1 MKSVRSEKTER
12 CRRFAA
18 RMTAALLCTVLLLF
32 GCGENKTQESPIL
45 SGPPRTGPT
54 LSLSP
59 TPMGSPTQALSPTPT
74 LSLAPTLIPGKTVVG
89 WRITEEMEEIPGEK
103 NVRTLRY
110 YDENGME
117 SCVEIYEDEALT
129 TRTETTYWAEDVIE
143 AEIVWT
149 YGSDGTA
156 SRRETRYVFTE
167 NGLCL
172 QRTIISYTKE
182 NEVYS
187 IYKEE
192 YEYYENGVRK
202 QQTETYD
209 SGVVI
214 KYYYNEDGKIT
225 LMEENEDGELVG
237 QTNYQYPDEYTVRKD
252 WTEYGVSGYEITKCD
267 ALGRQIRWDWYGYT
281 HFYEACEYGEYG
293 VLWKEWLNDEGYV
306 RREEYTY
313 DSNGLVAT
321 SKYFSDY
328 ECTSEAAYQYEYDEA
343 GNLTKK
349 IVNGI
354 CVALYTYDSAGHCVE
369 KSSSSDGET
378 FSVDRTYSYDDAG
391 RLVFET
397 EVASNRAV
405 SYVYDDFGNL
415 IEKKEMRDQSTQ
427 YFTRYETL
435 RTLTYGY
442 EPIYADSGAD

>member
-1 MKSVRSEKTER
+1 
-12 CRRFAA
+12 
-18 RMTAALLCTVLLLF
+18 MTAALLCAVLLLF
-32 GCGENKTQESPIL
+32 GCGENKTQESPVL

-59 TPMGSPTQALSPTPT
+59 TPMGSPTPALSPTPT
-74 LSLAPTLIPGKTVVG
+74 LSPAPTLIPGKTVVG
-89 WRITEEMEEIPGEK
+89 WRITEEMDEVPGEK
-103 NVRTLRY
+103 TVRTLRY

-172 QRTIISYTKE
+172 QKTIISYTKE
-182 NEVYS
+182 NEVFS
-187 IYKEE
+187 IYKRE

-202 QQTETYD
+202 QEIATYD
-209 SGVVI
+209 NDTVI
-214 KYYYNEDGKIT
+214 KYYYNEDGKLT
-225 LMEENEDGELVG
+225 LMEENEDGELVW
-237 QTNYQYPDEYTVRKD
+237 QENYQYPDEHTVRRD
-252 WTEYGVSGYEITKCD
+252 WTKCGGEITEYDYGYEVTVYD
-267 ALGRQIRWDWYGYT
+267 AQGRQLRCDWYGYT

-328 ECTSEAAYQYEYDEA
+328 EGISETAYQYDEA
-343 GNLTKK
+343 GNLTRE

-354 CVALYTYDSAGHCVE
+354 CVALYSYDSAGHCVE
-369 KSSSSDGET
+369 ESSSSDGET

-415 IEKKEMRDQSTQ
+415 IEKKEMKDQSTQ